1 MDMSNIIKEIGALEA
16 KLNSYAEKAQ
26 KEIKAAG
33 SASVETKS
41 AIDSLTRFQH
51 EIADRLLMLEQ
62 KQGAPRGEQKVVQSM
77 GFEFTSTEQ
86 YKAFV
91 GGQVRT
97 VRMELKNTTVGSDA
111 TVAPDRRPG
120 LTGGAFRRFLVESA
134 MNALPTA
141 SNAVEFTREV
151 TFVNNAAETAENSAK
166 PETDITFNLQTAPVR
181 TIAHWTRISRQLA
194 ADAPAVAAYINTRMR
209 YGVDLRVENQLINGN
224 GSGANLS
231 GIFNTG
237 NFTPHGYTAASM
249 TSWVANAQRF
259 DLIRRVIGDLQ
270 AADYP
275 PNAILLNPVDWAAM
289 EALKDTQGRYLLG
302 NPGSSAPAAIWGIPV
317 IPTNAVTADTFLVAA
332 LDMAAMIYNRDGV
345 AVALSEEDA
354 SNFTTNLVTIRAERR
369 LALAIERPAAIRGGD
384 LTPA

>member
-26 KEIKAAG
+26 QEIKAAG
-33 SASVETKS
+33 SASVETKN
-41 AIDSLTRFQH
+41 AIESLTTYQR

-62 KQGAPRGEQKVVQSM
+62 KQGAPRGEEKVVQSM
-77 GFEFTSTEQ
+77 GLEFTSTEQ

-97 VRMELKNTTVGSDA
+97 VRIELKNTTVGSDA

-120 LTGGAFRRFLVESA
+120 VTSGAFRRFLVESA
-134 MNALPTA
+134 MNALPTT
-141 SNAVEFTREV
+141 SNAVEFTREA
-151 TFVNNAAETAENSAK
+151 TFVNAAAETAESSAK

-181 TIAHWTRISRQLA
+181 TVAHWTRISRQLA
-194 ADAPAVAAYINTRMR
+194 ADAPAVAAYISTRMR

-237 NFTPHGYTAASM
+237 NFTPHGYTAANM
-249 TSWVANAQRF
+249 TAWVGNAQRF

-275 PNAILLNPVDWAAM
+275 PNVILLNPVDWAVI
-289 EALKDTQGRYLLG
+289 EALKDSQGRYLLG
-302 NPGSSAPAAIWGIPV
+302 NPGSAAAPAIWGIPV

-332 LDMAAMIYNRDGV
+332 LDMAATIYNRDGV
-345 AVALSEEDA
+345 SVALSEEDA

>member
-26 KEIKAAG
+26 QEIKAAG

-62 KQGAPRGEQKVVQSM
+62 KQGAPRGEEKVVRSM

-120 LTGGAFRRFLVESA
+120 LAGGAFRRFLVESA

-332 LDMAAMIYNRDGV
+332 LDMAATIYNRDGV

>member
-26 KEIKAAG
+26 QEIKAAG

-62 KQGAPRGEQKVVQSM
+62 KQGAPRGEGKVVRSM

-332 LDMAAMIYNRDGV
+332 LDMAATIYNRDGV